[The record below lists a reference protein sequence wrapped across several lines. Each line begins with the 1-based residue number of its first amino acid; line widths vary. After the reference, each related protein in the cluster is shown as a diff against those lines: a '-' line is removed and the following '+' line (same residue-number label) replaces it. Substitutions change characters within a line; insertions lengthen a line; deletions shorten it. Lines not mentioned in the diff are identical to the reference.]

1 MPPPPPTPRRSL
13 FRLLQ
18 RRGCARLVPRLF
30 MLSCFSVNLKAQCS
44 QGASQ
49 LGRAVPARRPR
60 ARSARAGAAR
70 PTVFTI
76 ALRLPR
82 ISPFVSCCMAK
93 DEAQWA
99 KQMEQLRDEIRRHDR
114 LYYEEAAPIITDRE
128 YDRLYKELVN
138 LETQFPDLVTPDS
151 PTQRVG
157 GKPLKAFEQV
167 AHVIPML
174 SLDNTYS
181 EEEVKN
187 FYARIR
193 RLLPNEKVPVV
204 IEPKVDGVAV
214 SLIYENGR
222 LRQAATRGDGTVGD
236 NITQNIRTIRS
247 MPEQLRGAAP
257 KLLEVR
263 GEVYM
268 DKHGFEELNDE
279 RRKAGLPLF
288 ANPRNAAAGSLKQL
302 DPAIVAKRP
311 LGVVLYGTGATE
323 GVDVDVHSEIFPLLK
338 KLGLPATERWW
349 VAKSVEEILEAIHE
363 LDGIRH
369 KFAYQTDGAV
379 VKVNSFAQRERL
391 GFTAKSPRWA
401 IAYKYE
407 AERVETRLNDIV
419 IQVGRTGIL
428 TPVAMLEPVFVSGST
443 VGRATLHNE
452 DEIKRKDIRIGDT
465 VVIEKAG
472 EVIPAVVEVV
482 KSKRPRD
489 AKAFDFA
496 RHIHGKCP
504 VCGSPIRRDPQFVA
518 WRCENLQ
525 CPAQTTRRVE
535 FFAARSALDIE
546 SVGGIVADK
555 LVERGLVRDPLDLF
569 ELKTEQLAKLNLGTD
584 EEPRVFG
591 EKNAT
596 KAIRAIERARTLP
609 LSRWLFALA
618 IPDVGR
624 TTASQLARFHETI
637 EDVANSALL
646 GDVLDYHK
654 KREEKED
661 AKEIADRLLQAGF
674 AKPSKSK
681 AEKGRGITTEVGPV
695 VAQSV
700 LDFFASAA
708 GKKILH
714 RIKELSIHPKS
725 EKVSAKKAAALPLTG
740 KTFVLTGTLP
750 SMAREEATERIEA
763 LGGHVTGSVSKK
775 TDYVLAG
782 AEPGSKF
789 DKAKEL
795 GVRIIDE
802 PEFRKIL
809 DRG

>member
-1 MPPPPPTPRRSL
+1 LLGMTSSHCPPS
-13 FRLLQ
+13 
-18 RRGCARLVPRLF
+18 
-30 MLSCFSVNLKAQCS
+30 
-44 QGASQ
+44 
-49 LGRAVPARRPR
+49 
-60 ARSARAGAAR
+60 R
-70 PTVFTI
+70 PTYRAT
-76 ALRLPR
+76 
-82 ISPFVSCCMAK
+82 MAK
-93 DEAQWA
+93 DETQAA
-99 KQMEQLRDEIRRHDR
+99 KRMEQLRDEIRKHDR
-114 LYYEEAAPIITDRE
+114 LYYEEAAPIISDRG

-167 AHVIPML
+167 PHLIPML

-187 FYARIR
+187 FYARIQR
-193 RLLPNEKVPVV
+193 VLPNEKIPVV

-236 NITQNIRTIRS
+236 NITQNIQTIHS
-247 MPEQLRGAAP
+247 VPERLRGAAP
-257 KLLEVR
+257 KLLEAR

-268 DKHGFEELNDE
+268 DKRGFEKLNDE
-279 RRKAGLPLF
+279 RQKAGLPLF

-302 DPAIVAKRP
+302 DPTIVAKRP

-338 KLGLPATERWW
+338 KLGLPVTERWW
-349 VAKSVEEILEAIHE
+349 VARSVEEILDAIHQ
-363 LDGIRH
+363 LDGIRR

-407 AERVETRLNDIV
+407 AERVQTRLNDIV

-428 TPVAMLEPVFVSGST
+428 TPVAMLEPVLVSGST

-452 DEIKRKDIRIGDT
+452 DEIKRKDIRVGDT

-489 AKAFDFA
+489 AKPFDFA

-504 VCGSPIRRDPQFVA
+504 VCGGPIRRDPQFVA

-535 FFAARSALDIE
+535 FLAARSALDIE

-555 LVERGLVRDPLDLF
+555 LVEHGLVREPLDLF

-596 KAIRAIERARTLP
+596 KAIHAIERARTLA

-624 TTASQLARFHETI
+624 TTATQLARFHETI
-637 EDVANSALL
+637 EDVANSQLL
-646 GDVLDYHK
+646 RDVLHYHE
-654 KREEKED
+654 KRERKSRD
-661 AKEIADRLLQAGF
+661 GGVREIADRLIQAGF

-681 AEKGRGITTEVGPV
+681 AEKGRGVTTEVGPV
-695 VAQSV
+695 VAKSV

-708 GKKILH
+708 GKRILQRLRQV
-714 RIKELSIHPKS
+714 RIQPQS
-725 EKVSAKKAAALPLTG
+725 EKVSAKKAAELSLAG

-750 SMAREEATERIEA
+750 SMTREEVTEKIEA

-782 AEPGSKF
+782 TEPGSKF

-795 GVRIIDE
+795 GIRIIDE
-802 PEFRKIL
+802 AVFRKML
-809 DRG
+809 

>member
-1 MPPPPPTPRRSL
+1 
-13 FRLLQ
+13 
-18 RRGCARLVPRLF
+18 
-30 MLSCFSVNLKAQCS
+30 
-44 QGASQ
+44 
-49 LGRAVPARRPR
+49 
-60 ARSARAGAAR
+60 
-70 PTVFTI
+70 
-76 ALRLPR
+76 
-82 ISPFVSCCMAK
+82 MAK
-93 DEAQWA
+93 SETQAA
-99 KQMEQLRDEIRRHDR
+99 KRMEQLRDDIRKHDR
-114 LYYEEAAPIITDRE
+114 LYYEEAAPIISDRE
-128 YDRLYKELVN
+128 YDRLYKELVD

-167 AHVIPML
+167 SHLIPML

-187 FYARIR
+187 FYSRIQ
-193 RLLPNEKVPVV
+193 RLLPNERIPVV

-222 LRQAATRGDGTVGD
+222 LRQAATRGDGNMGD

-247 MPEQLRGAAP
+247 VPERLRGAAP

-268 DKHGFEELNDE
+268 DKHGFEKLNDE
-279 RRKAGLPLF
+279 RRKDGLPLF

-311 LGVVLYGTGATE
+311 LGAVVYGTGAID

-338 KLGLPATERWW
+338 KLDLPATERWW
-349 VAKSVEEILEAIHE
+349 VAKSVDEILDAIHE

-379 VKVNSFAQRERL
+379 VKVNSFSQRERL

-428 TPVAMLEPVFVSGST
+428 TPVAMLEPVLVSGST

-489 AKAFDFA
+489 AKPFDFA
-496 RHIHGKCP
+496 KHIHGKCP
-504 VCGSPIRRDPQFVA
+504 VCGGPIRRDPEFVA

-555 LVERGLVRDPLDLF
+555 LVEHGLVREALDLF
-569 ELKTEQLAKLNLGTD
+569 ELTTEQLAKLNLGTD
-584 EEPRVFG
+584 EESRVFG

-596 KAIRAIERARTLP
+596 KAIHAIERARTLP

-624 TTASQLARFHETI
+624 TTATQLARFHETI
-637 EDVANSALL
+637 EDVASSPLL
-646 GDVLDYHK
+646 RDVLQYHA

-661 AKEIADRLLQAGF
+661 AKEIADRLIQAGF

-681 AEKGRGITTEVGPV
+681 AEKGRGVTTEVGPV
-695 VAQSV
+695 VAKSV
-700 LDFFASAA
+700 LDFFASGG
-708 GKKILH
+708 GKKILR
-714 RIKELSIHPKS
+714 RIKELGIHPRS
-725 EKVSAKKAAALPLTG
+725 EKVSAKKVAELPLAG

-750 SMAREEATERIEA
+750 SMTREEATEKIET
-763 LGGHVTGSVSKK
+763 LGGHVSSSVSKK

-782 AEPGSKF
+782 SEPGSKL

-795 GVRIIDE
+795 GVRVINE
-802 PEFRKIL
+802 PEFRKMP
-809 DRG
+809 

>member
-1 MPPPPPTPRRSL
+1 MDE
-13 FRLLQ
+13 
-18 RRGCARLVPRLF
+18 
-30 MLSCFSVNLKAQCS
+30 K
-44 QGASQ
+44 
-49 LGRAVPARRPR
+49 
-60 ARSARAGAAR
+60 
-70 PTVFTI
+70 
-76 ALRLPR
+76 
-82 ISPFVSCCMAK
+82 
-93 DEAQWA
+93 EAQKKIA
-99 KQMEQLRDEIRRHDR
+99 HLRDEIRKHDR
-114 LYYEEAAPIITDRE
+114 LYYDQAAPIISDRE
-128 YDRLYKELVN
+128 YDRLYRELAD
-138 LETQFPDLVTPDS
+138 LETQFPELLTPDS

-167 AHVIPML
+167 PHLIPML

-181 EEEVKN
+181 EDELKN
-187 FYARIR
+187 FYARIQ
-193 RLLPNEKVPVV
+193 RLLPNEKIPVV

-214 SLIYENGR
+214 SLVYENGK
-222 LRQAATRGDGTVGD
+222 LRQAATRGDGNVGD

-247 MPEQLRGAAP
+247 VPERLRGGAP

-268 DKHGFEELNDE
+268 DRKGFEKLNEE
-279 RRKAGLPLF
+279 RKKEGLPLF

-302 DPAIVAKRP
+302 DPEIVTKRP

-323 GVDVDVHSEIFPLLK
+323 GVDVDLHSEIFPLLK
-338 KLGLPATERWW
+338 KLGLPVTERWW
-349 VAKSVEEILEAIHE
+349 LAESVQEMLDAIHE

-369 KFAYQTDGAV
+369 NFAYQTDGAV
-379 VKVNSFAQRERL
+379 VKVNSFEQRERL

-401 IAYKYE
+401 IAYKYA
-407 AERVETRLNDIV
+407 AERVETRLKDIL

-428 TPVAMLEPVFVSGST
+428 TPVAVLEPVLVSGST
-443 VGRATLHNE
+443 VARATLHNE

-482 KSKRPRD
+482 KQKRPRD
-489 AKAFDFA
+489 AKPFDFA
-496 RHIHGKCP
+496 AHVHQKCP
-504 VCGSPIRRDPQFVA
+504 VCGGPVQRDPQFVA
-518 WRCENLQ
+518 WRCENLH

-535 FFAARSALDIE
+535 FFAARGALDIE

-555 LVERGLVRDPLDLF
+555 LVERGLVREPLDLF
-569 ELKTEQLAKLNLGTD
+569 ELKVDHLAKLNIGT
-584 EEPRVFG
+584 EEAPRVFG

-596 KAIRAIERARTLP
+596 KAINAIERARTLP
-609 LSRWLFALA
+609 LSRWIFALA

-624 TTASQLARFHETI
+624 TTATQLARFHETV
-637 EDVANSALL
+637 EEVANSPLL
-646 GDVLDYHK
+646 HDVLQYHE
-654 KREEKED
+654 KREEKEN
-661 AKEIADRLLQAGF
+661 AKEIAVRLLQSGF

-681 AEKGRGITTEVGPV
+681 AKKGRGITTEVGPM

-714 RIKELSIHPKS
+714 RIKEVGIHPKS
-725 EKVSAKKAAALPLTG
+725 EKVPARKAAELPLAR

-750 SMAREEATERIEA
+750 SITREEATEKIEA

-789 DKAKEL
+789 DKAKQL
-795 GVRIIDE
+795 GIRLLDE
-802 PEFRKIL
+802 AAFRKML
-809 DRG
+809 GHWK

>member
-1 MPPPPPTPRRSL
+1 
-13 FRLLQ
+13 
-18 RRGCARLVPRLF
+18 
-30 MLSCFSVNLKAQCS
+30 
-44 QGASQ
+44 
-49 LGRAVPARRPR
+49 
-60 ARSARAGAAR
+60 
-70 PTVFTI
+70 
-76 ALRLPR
+76 
-82 ISPFVSCCMAK
+82 MAK
-93 DEAQWA
+93 SETEAA
-99 KQMEQLRDEIRRHDR
+99 KRIEQLRSEIRKHDR
-114 LYYEEAAPIITDRE
+114 LYYEEAAPIISDRE
-128 YDRLYKELVN
+128 YDRLYKELVD
-138 LETQFPDLVTPDS
+138 LEIQFPDLVTPDS

-157 GKPLKAFEQV
+157 GRPLKAFDQV
-167 AHVIPML
+167 SHLIPML

-181 EEEVKN
+181 EEEVKS
-187 FYARIR
+187 FYARIQ
-193 RLLPNEKVPVV
+193 RLLPNEKIPVV

-247 MPEQLRGAAP
+247 VPERLRGAAP
-257 KLLEVR
+257 KLLELR

-268 DKHGFEELNDE
+268 DKHGFEKLNDE

-323 GVDVDVHSEIFPLLK
+323 GVDVDGHSEIFPLLK

-349 VAKSVEEILEAIHE
+349 VAKSVEEILDAIHE

-407 AERVETRLNDIV
+407 AERVETHLNDIV

-428 TPVAMLEPVFVSGST
+428 TPVAVLEPVLVSGST

-489 AKAFDFA
+489 AKPFDFA
-496 RHIHGKCP
+496 KHIQGKCP
-504 VCGSPIRRDPQFVA
+504 VCGGPIRRDPQFVA

-535 FFAARSALDIE
+535 FFAARTALDIE

-555 LVERGLVRDPLDLF
+555 LVERGLVREPLDLF

-624 TTASQLARFHETI
+624 TTATQLARFHETI
-637 EDVANSALL
+637 EDVANSSLL
-646 GDVLDYHK
+646 SDVLEYHE
-654 KREEKED
+654 KREQKKD
-661 AKEIADRLLQAGF
+661 AKEIADRLIQAGF

-681 AEKGRGITTEVGPV
+681 AEKGRGVTTEVGPV
-695 VAQSV
+695 VAKSV
-700 LDFFASAA
+700 LDFFAAAA
-708 GKKILH
+708 GKRILR
-714 RIKELSIHPKS
+714 RIKELGVHPKS
-725 EKVSAKKAAALPLTG
+725 EKVSAKKAAELPLTG

-750 SMAREEATERIEA
+750 SMTREEATEKIEA

-782 AEPGSKF
+782 AEPGSKY
-789 DKAKEL
+789 DKAREL
-795 GVRIIDE
+795 GVKIIDE
-802 PEFRKIL
+802 PAFRKML
-809 DRG
+809 